1 MVQGYL
7 FQILIL
13 IWLGVCAWQD
23 GKHGEV
29 SNWLTIPP
37 LVGAAAF
44 AVYQGQQTVF
54 LFYGALAGL
63 TILFFL
69 NAMGGADVKPLAVL
83 AAIWLPAFIGAMVAQ
98 GVWGLVTWLRKGRQA
113 EFRALPAMTSG
124 ALIVFILSLF
134 L

>member
-54 LFYGALAGL
+54 LFLGALAGL

-69 NAMGGADVKPLAVL
+69 NAMGGADVKALAVL
-83 AAIWLPAFIGAMVAQ
+83 AALWLPAFIGAMVAQ

-113 EFRALPAMTSG
+113 EFRALPAMTVG